1 MTNTW
6 QVGSLCIVFE
16 HPIAHYKSLEEML
29 DAIYSFAII
38 KEIDGDK
45 IVVSYID
52 EEREQK
58 LVFTDEKTDIY
69 HIIPSIYYNESE
81 EATIERFWKEVVV

>member
-6 QVGSLCIVFE
+6 EIGSFCIVFE
-16 HPIAHYKSLEEML
+16 YPIDHYKSLEEML

-38 KEIDGDK
+38 KEIDDDE
-45 IVVSYID
+45 ITVAYID

-58 LVFTDEKTDIY
+58 LVFTDEKTDID
-69 HIIPSIYYNESE
+69 HIIPAVYYNESE
-81 EATIERFWKEVVV
+81 EATIERFWKEVVL